1 MYQEQDFDHQWANH
15 LLARERALRG
25 HEEDE
30 RGPAARAKRA
40 DRSGDSLA
48 RGEGKVARGAALLG
62 AFFR

>member
-25 HEEDE
+25 REEGE
-30 RGPAARAKRA
+30 RDPAARVKRA
-40 DRSGDSLA
+40 DRSGDGLA
-48 RGEGKVARGAALLG
+48 RGSKVARGAALLG